1 MVARQA
7 HNLEVSG
14 SIPLSATA
22 VSRSTNLRMSDFTLP
37 QLFFPFAKIAQLV
50 EHDLAKVG
58 VAGSSPV
65 FRSSAQMAESVDALV
80 SNTNGEIRPGSTPG
94 LGTCYDSSE
103 SDFAEVVKLVDT
115 LL

>member
-22 VSRSTNLRMSDFTLP
+22 VSRSTNLRMSDPTLRNYF
-37 QLFFPFAKIAQLV
+37 FFPFAKIAQLV

-94 LGTCYDSSE
+94 LGTSR
-103 SDFAEVVKLVDT
+103 
-115 LL
+115 

>member
-1 MVARQA
+1 MAFISRSGAVVARQA

-22 VSRSTNLRMSDFTLP
+22 VSRSANLRMVITPSAKLS
-37 QLFFPFAKIAQLV
+37 FAKIAQLV

-94 LGTCYDSSE
+94 LGTSR
-103 SDFAEVVKLVDT
+103 
-115 LL
+115 